1 MIRLFRHFTA
11 VLLFAGLPFGA
22 FAYKATATDTYKTTI
37 NISKTDYYQDKRDKK
52 QESSKGDKG
61 GKKPEVKEVPQ
72 SRRQQKP
79 GEVKQEKKE
88 KPAKDNKRRN

>member
-1 MIRLFRHFTA
+1 MSIIRLFRYITV

-22 FAYKATATDTYKTTI
+22 FATTTTTGI
-37 NISKTDYYQDKRDKK
+37 ISKADYYQDKRGGR
-52 QESSKGDKG
+52 QERGKGDKG

-88 KPAKDNKRRN
+88 KPERDNKRRH

>member
-1 MIRLFRHFTA
+1 MSIIRLFRYITT
-11 VLLFAGLPFGA
+11 VLIFAGLPFGA
-22 FAYKATATDTYKTTI
+22 FATETI
-37 NISKTDYYQDKRDKK
+37 TVVIISKADYYQDKRGGR
-52 QESSKGDKG
+52 QERGKGDKG

-88 KPAKDNKRRN
+88 KPEKDNKRRH